1 VFPPLFVRQSR
12 FVPVVP
18 GSKKLCGKAPD
29 RRKTWRRAVTV
40 TLVKPRQKAVASEGR
55 LAPDAL
61 SAVLPALAALGA
73 VASIAAIAWAGQDAS
88 GPRARPQRKPD
99 MALRDLEGCCM
110 GLEEIFKRL
119 KRSPRLFTGVGGA
132 AASPLKFGVHGM
144 RVDANEARTYQ
155 QLITDVAS
163 VLVLA
168 SQNSYDV
175 MAAVEDGDINAPEEL
190 FYRFGAEQERLNALL
205 LSRAP
210 LLATVDMGLQ
220 IAAALTAIVRDLKRY
235 RVRQPAA

>member
-1 VFPPLFVRQSR
+1 VILAADIFHSDIAIGDYR
-12 FVPVVP
+12 
-18 GSKKLCGKAPD
+18 
-29 RRKTWRRAVTV
+29 RRAVTV
-40 TLVKPRQKAVASEGR
+40 TLVKPRKPVANEGR

-61 SAVLPALAALGA
+61 AAVLPALAALGA
-73 VASIAAIAWAGQDAS
+73 VASIAAVAWAGQDAT
-88 GPRARPQRKPD
+88 GPRPRPMRKPD
-99 MALRDLEGCCM
+99 MAMRDLEGCCM

-132 AASPLKFGVHGM
+132 AASPLKFGVIGM
-144 RVDANEARTYQ
+144 RVGADEARLYQ

-175 MAAVEDGDINAPEEL
+175 MAAVEDGEFNAPEDIFE
-190 FYRFGAEQERLNALL
+190 RFGREQERLNALL

-210 LLATVDMGLQ
+210 LPATVDMGLE
-220 IAAALTAIVRDLKRY
+220 IATALTEIVRDLKRY
-235 RVRQPAA
+235 RVRQPVAG